1 MRPGNTKLL
10 LFPSKYLAK
19 NRKKKN
25 ERQKEGRKRRG
36 KIRKGGKGDGRRVER
51 GVKRRDGEEKRD
63 GEVGLGVGGEGLQV
77 VIGTSPYPHK
87 LPERVNFSSFL
98 STRAKE
104 AVMRLFIP
112 RKKLHGN
119 KSLS

>member
-1 MRPGNTKLL
+1 MKDR
-10 LFPSKYLAK
+10 
-19 NRKKKN
+19 
-25 ERQKEGRKRRG
+25 KEGRKRRG
-36 KIRKGGKGDGRRVER
+36 KIRTGGERRWWER
-51 GVKRRDGEEKRD
+51 GVKRRDGEERRD
-63 GEVGLGVGGEGLQV
+63 GEVERGVGGESLQIV
-77 VIGTSPYPHK
+77 MGTSPSPRK
-87 LPERVNFSSFL
+87 QLPERVNFSSFL